1 LLLITIYVSTNFI
14 FFLLVSPAHLS
25 LYMFTSSG
33 ETFETFGKS
42 CPSGALVRNDVVI
55 HFPSNFMPIGGLG
68 TSGWGNH
75 HGKFSIE
82 TFSHSRATNFKPCH
96 PILDYAGLR

>member
-14 FFLLVSPAHLS
+14 FFAGQPGTPLA
-25 LYMFTSSG
+25 LYVFTSSG